1 VPGPEYIMR
10 ICQKVQNI
18 RGMRARESKQEVI
31 MIKTDI
37 VVFKTSRQPLHSPT
51 TFPFTMPTFPWVN
64 SKINKPF

>member
-1 VPGPEYIMR
+1 
-10 ICQKVQNI
+10 
-18 RGMRARESKQEVI
+18 MRARESKQEVI